1 MVRFEFGDLGE
12 DFVVFGAFDD
22 DGGLKFGF
30 RLFGCGCDFTDLFA
44 EVVFFLVV
52 FFDSGV
58 EFFV

>member
-1 MVRFEFGDLGE
+1 MVRFEFGQLGE

-22 DGGLKFGF
+22 DGGLEFGF
-30 RLFGCGCDFTDLFA
+30 GLFGGGGDFTDGFA